1 MKGET
6 RTRIL
11 LSNHAT
17 ICAVLVTPHAP
28 VRLHNSTNR
37 NASTAFLAIHT
48 QNIRIFCHLSR

>member
-17 ICAVLVTPHAP
+17 ICTVLVTPHAP
-28 VRLHNSTNR
+28 VRLHNEYLDSFFSNTYPKY
-37 NASTAFLAIHT
+37 
-48 QNIRIFCHLSR
+48 